1 MSKTLILLTCLTI
14 MSPSISTAES
24 VTFSYDRGGNRIKR
38 EIVLDAD
45 KPDVIVQKADRQFFS
60 DRLSEKDIRI
70 YPNPTKGQLQI
81 EISGMEDDDNCTM
94 AIYNMSGAKVCSAS
108 ADGTPVT
115 MDISS
120 CPDGVYILHISLN
133 GTDTAWKIIKE

>member
-24 VTFSYDRGGNRIKR
+24 VTFSYDRGGNCIKR

-81 EISGMEDDDNCTM
+81 EISGMENDDNCIL
-94 AIYNMSGAKVCSAS
+94 AIYSMSGAKVCSAS
-108 ADGTPVT
+108 SDETPVT
-115 MDISS
+115 MDINSS
-120 CPDGVYILHISLN
+120 PDGVYILHISLN
-133 GTDTAWKIIKE
+133 GSDTTWKIIKE